1 MNQNNRSWR
10 HLVIAAIHLSLAA
23 FFGYAFHDRFWA
35 WRHEI
40 AEVNTSYL
48 TPDGANV
55 TSGGMLWVFPAF
67 IFALLFA
74 VRIYRYAVPIHRAP
88 K

>member
-1 MNQNNRSWR
+1 MNQSIRSPR

-23 FFGYAFHDRFWA
+23 FFGYAFYNRFWE

-55 TSGGMLWVFPAF
+55 TSGGMLWIFPAF

-74 VRIYRYAVPIHRAP
+74 VRIYRYAVPSHRAL